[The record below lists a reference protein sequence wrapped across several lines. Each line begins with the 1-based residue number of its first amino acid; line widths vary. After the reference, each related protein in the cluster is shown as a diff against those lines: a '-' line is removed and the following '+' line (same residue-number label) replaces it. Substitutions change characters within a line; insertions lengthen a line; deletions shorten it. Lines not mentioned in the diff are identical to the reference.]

1 MSAGNRRV
9 MIVEDEVLIAEALR
23 LRLERM
29 GYTVVGVVASGEEA
43 LNLVANTTPDLVLM
57 DIRLAGSMDGI
68 TAGEHIHSRFRLP
81 VVYLTANSDPETI
94 ERVIRSQP
102 YGYISKPI
110 DDATLRSTLSIAF
123 QKSELERTYR
133 RRERHYL
140 STLAKLESAV
150 FVLDA
155 AGRVCFLNPA
165 AMTLTG
171 IEAGNPDNFLV
182 HEVLSFV
189 NEAGERLDPVGQ
201 CLTLRQEVILDHV
214 WCQTRAG
221 KRVHVQVDVIPI
233 PEGQAAEAKGDTL
246 DVVLLLHAL
255 PLASLQ
261 TGLPEFI
268 RVCAYCRDI
277 MEQDA
282 SGQTVTVRF
291 ETYFR
296 RMCNYQFTHGICPN
310 CRSALAAS
318 KPSKPSSSPGGTD
331 GA

>member
-1 MSAGNRRV
+1 MSSNNRRV
-9 MIVEDEVLIAEALR
+9 MIVEDEILIAEALR

-68 TAGEHIHSRFRLP
+68 TAGEHIHSRFGLP

-155 AGRVCFLNPA
+155 AGRLCFLNPA
-165 AMTLTG
+165 AMALTG
-171 IEAGNPDNFLV
+171 VEAGNPDNFSIG
-182 HEVLSFV
+182 EVLSFV

-214 WCQTRAG
+214 WCHTRSG
-221 KRVHVQVDVIPI
+221 KRAHVHVDVIPI

-282 SGQTVTVRF
+282 SGKTVTVRF